1 MVSDHAEIQRQ
12 QQKRAR
18 RVIMLLLAAP
28 TVLYLLMLIAP
39 LIVTVVISF
48 GERASAGGYTPSFT
62 FEQYGKLAT
71 RSKAFTNTIWMA
83 AMGTILCVL
92 VAYPLAYNLA
102 TRAGERSKSVYL
114 ALIIIPFWTS
124 FLVRT
129 YAWIL
134 ILGNRGIPSILENLG
149 LVENL
154 VLLNTPFAVML
165 GIVYNFLPLICFP
178 IYVSLEQ
185 LDKGLLEASKD
196 LGASRIGTF
205 FQITLPLTAP
215 GLVTGSMLV
224 FILLMGEFLIPAL
237 LGGGKVFFIGNALI
251 DLFLQSRNWPFGAA
265 ISVTLTL
272 IMVTV
277 VSLYVWFTMRSRT
290 SEGKSLL

>member
-1 MVSDHAEIQRQ
+1 MVFDNAEIQRQ
-12 QQKRAR
+12 QQRRAR
-18 RVIMLLLAAP
+18 RVTFLLLAAP
-28 TVLYLLMLIAP
+28 TALYLLMLIAP
-39 LIVTVVISF
+39 LVVTVVISF
-48 GERASAGGYTPSFT
+48 GERAATGGYVPSFT
-62 FEQYGKLAT
+62 LEQYGKLAT
-71 RSKAFTNTIWMA
+71 RSKAFANTFWMA
-83 AMGTILCVL
+83 ALGTTLCVL
-92 VAYPLAYNLA
+92 AAYPLAYNLA
-102 TRAGERSKSVYL
+102 TRAGERTKSVLL

-134 ILGNRGIPSILENLG
+134 ILGNKGIPAILEKLG
-149 LVENL
+149 LAQDL

-185 LDKGLLEASKD
+185 LDKGLLEVSKD
-196 LGASRIGTF
+196 LGASRIATF
-205 FQITLPLTAP
+205 FQITLPLSAP
-215 GLVTGSMLV
+215 GLITGSMLV

-237 LGGGKVFFIGNALI
+237 LGGGKVFFIGNALV
-251 DLFLQSRNWPFGAA
+251 DLFLQSRNWPFGSA

-272 IMVTV
+272 VMVTI
-277 VSLYVWFTMRSRT
+277 VSLYVWFTTRSQT

>member
-1 MVSDHAEIQRQ
+1 M
-12 QQKRAR
+12 
-18 RVIMLLLAAP
+18 
-28 TVLYLLMLIAP
+28 
-39 LIVTVVISF
+39 
-48 GERASAGGYTPSFT
+48 
-62 FEQYGKLAT
+62 AT
-71 RSKAFTNTIWMA
+71 RTKAFSNTFGMA
-83 AMGTILCVL
+83 ALGTALCVL

-102 TRAGERSKSVYL
+102 TRAGERIKSVLL

-134 ILGNRGIPSILENLG
+134 ILGNKGIPSILEKLG
-149 LVENL
+149 LVEDL
-154 VLLNTPFAVML
+154 VLLNTPFAVIL

-196 LGASRIGTF
+196 LGASRLATF
-205 FQITLPLTAP
+205 FQITLPLSAP
-215 GLVTGSMLV
+215 GLITGSMLV

-237 LGGGKVFFIGNALI
+237 LGGGKVFFIGNALV
-251 DLFLQSRNWPFGAA
+251 DLFLQSRNWPFGSA

-272 IMVTV
+272 IMVTI
-277 VSLYVWFTMRSRT
+277 VSLYVWFTCQKPGLR
-290 SEGKSLL
+290 EGKSLL